1 MHTSQ
6 CFGAS
11 SGFMPEL
18 KVASGKQERN
28 KNIDFFPCTC
38 ETEAFSITFTVCIK
52 KFEGWWILLSVQSTS
67 SSREGTWVWFLVT
80 VVVSFPLTLHQTC
93 VSLPTSRLIP
103 P

>member
-6 CFGAS
+6 WFGAS

-38 ETEAFSITFTVCIK
+38 ETEAFSITFTVCIRSLRAGG
-52 KFEGWWILLSVQSTS
+52 FFSVFRAPAAHARGHGFGS
-67 SSREGTWVWFLVT
+67 
-80 VVVSFPLTLHQTC
+80 
-93 VSLPTSRLIP
+93 
-103 P
+103 